1 MDIKSY
7 IKENFFLPLFVHG
20 KPNKSRKELRNVF
33 AYKGEF
39 STNERN
45 NFYDE
50 AYGEILF
57 DLFIQWVQSPVD
69 EADTREHLY
78 RQALALGSVKEKMIN
93 YEMFGK
99 NLAFLDTEPENEDE
113 EDNATG

>member
-1 MDIKSY
+1 VDIKAY
-7 IKENFFLPLFVHG
+7 VKENFFLPLFVHG
-20 KPNKSRKELRNVF
+20 KPNKSRKELKNVF

-39 STNERN
+39 ARKERDS
-45 NFYDE
+45 FYDE

-99 NLAFLDTEPENEDE
+99 NLAFLDPEDE
-113 EDNATG
+113 EDDNDD

>member
-1 MDIKSY
+1 MDIKTY

-20 KPNKSRKELRNVF
+20 KPNKSRKELKNVF

-39 STNERN
+39 ARTERDA
-45 NFYDE
+45 FYDE

-69 EADTREHLY
+69 EAEHREHLY

-99 NLAFLDTEPENEDE
+99 NLAYLDPEPEEDE
-113 EDNATG
+113 EENDG